1 MSNQGSVL
9 RISMLFRHC
18 ALRSNDEI
26 KLRFRVRYSTE
37 NHIAG
42 IANDSSFLIEYIQRE
57 RVHPVRT
64 FLVPHRYI
72 LVIEGID
79 FSIIELQP
87 LWICFLR
94 TNLLYHHSHFPSR
107 LLNVLCL
114 VLSVKL

>member
-1 MSNQGSVL
+1 MTAV
-9 RISMLFRHC
+9 
-18 ALRSNDEI
+18 
-26 KLRFRVRYSTE
+26 
-37 NHIAG
+37 
-42 IANDSSFLIEYIQRE
+42 FLIECIQRE
-57 RVHPVRT
+57 RLHPEFCASHT
-64 FLVPHRYI
+64 SGVPHRYI

-94 TNLLYHHSHFPSR
+94 TNLLYHRSHSPSR